1 MQWLWDLLYALGGLV
16 LGAVIGFLVARKLM
30 KKELKKNPPINEQ
43 MIRKDSMKKKYTLK
57 EFYELERKIFE
68 LRISVKKGNFSNEL
82 REKLTTLEIEY
93 ERISSQISWDIENCN
108 IDYGYEDNNKEL
120 KRVKKI

>member
-43 MIRKDSMKKKYTLK
+43 MIKTLMSQMGRTPSQKQVNQMMK
-57 EFYELERKIFE
+57 
-68 LRISVKKGNFSNEL
+68 
-82 REKLTTLEIEY
+82 
-93 ERISSQISWDIENCN
+93 QM
-108 IDYGYEDNNKEL
+108 NKFM
-120 KRVKKI
+120 